1 MSVCSTVT
9 DLGVVRDVLTAV
21 DCNTRSFA
29 QLGYES
35 LAAANSPF
43 QAALT
48 VTLTIYVV
56 VIGYRLLFGEGV
68 RLSDGPVIA
77 LKIGAVLALVTS
89 WSLFQTLVFDLA
101 DRAPMQIASVIA
113 APMRGHGL
121 AADPVAGLQAS
132 YDQLS
137 QTAAAFAHPPKAV
150 DEHAQANYATAA
162 QALNMAAN
170 GLFMASAGLISVL
183 LIAIG
188 LLTATGPL
196 FIAMFLFFET
206 RGLFVGWVRALA
218 ASAFG
223 LLSAWSLTILM
234 LHAAEPWLDSLADGG
249 ANGLADPHT
258 GVTTAIIVL
267 VFCAAQFGL
276 MLAGIMIAR
285 GFRLPVPR
293 AAACEPDRYGKHRAC
308 SHAAG
313 YDFPP
318 GAPGR
323 AVWRIRR
330 RLRFMANASHA
341 TATSMIHARREGS
354 SPGAADRNAHRR
366 LPIAAPP
373 SGGKDGAH
381 EKASER
387 QSCLPRCCSRQHPRK
402 ARWCRVPARAIRAS
416 LSWITIPTQVV
427 ELNAT
432 MGYQTFIEFSADEQS
447 RMSRWA
453 MPPAGRSR
461 PTAPPIFCSSSRWAR
476 CPRPT

>member
-48 VTLTIYVV
+48 VALTIYVA
-56 VIGYRLLFGEGV
+56 VIGYRLLFGEGA

-77 LKIGAVLALVTS
+77 LKIGAVLALVTN
-89 WSLFQTLVFDLA
+89 WSLFQTLVFDVA
-101 DRAPMQIASVIA
+101 DRAPMQIASVIS

-137 QTAAAFAHPPKAV
+137 QTAAAFAHPPKSV

-170 GLFMASAGLISVL
+170 GLFIAGAGLISVL

-223 LLSAWSLTILM
+223 LLSAWSLTILT
-234 LHAAEPWLDSLADGG
+234 LHAVEPWLDSLADGG

-267 VFCAAQFGL
+267 VFCAAQLGL
-276 MLAGIMIAR
+276 MLAGITIAR
-285 GFRLPVPR
+285 GFRLPSRASRSASRTATANTAPAAVPLDMISR
-293 AAACEPDRYGKHRAC
+293 PARLAEQLAHQETTSFYGERT
-308 SHAAG
+308 
-313 YDFPP
+313 
-318 GAPGR
+318 
-323 AVWRIRR
+323 
-330 RLRFMANASHA
+330 HA
-341 TATSMIHARREGS
+341 TATSMIYARREGS
-354 SPGAADRNAHRR
+354 NPAASIDTRIGDSYRR
-366 LPIAAPP
+366 P
-373 SGGKDGAH
+373 
-381 EKASER
+381 
-387 QSCLPRCCSRQHPRK
+387 
-402 ARWCRVPARAIRAS
+402 AIRR
-416 LSWITIPTQVV
+416 
-427 ELNAT
+427 E
-432 MGYQTFIEFSADEQS
+432 
-447 RMSRWA
+447 
-453 MPPAGRSR
+453 GRR
-461 PTAPPIFCSSSRWAR
+461 T
-476 CPRPT
+476 

>member
-21 DCNTRSFA
+21 DCNTRNFA
-29 QLGYES
+29 RLGYES
-35 LAAANSPF
+35 LTAANSPF

-48 VTLTIYVV
+48 VALTVYVA
-56 VIGYRLLFGEGV
+56 VIGYRLLFGEGA

-101 DRAPMQIASVIA
+101 DRAPMEIASVIS

-137 QTAAAFAHPPKAV
+137 QTAAAFAHPPKSV
-150 DEHAQANYATAA
+150 DEHAQVNYASAA

-170 GLFMASAGLISVL
+170 GLFIASAGLIAIL
-183 LIAIG
+183 LVAIG

-234 LHAAEPWLDSLADGG
+234 LHAVEPWLDSLADGG
-249 ANGLADPHT
+249 TNGLADPHT

-267 VFCAAQFGL
+267 VFCAAQLGL

-285 GFRLPVPR
+285 GFRLPSR
-293 AAACEPDRYGKHRAC
+293 ASRATSRTDAAYTAPAAMPLDMISRPARLAEQLAHQETTSLYGERT
-308 SHAAG
+308 
-313 YDFPP
+313 
-318 GAPGR
+318 
-323 AVWRIRR
+323 
-330 RLRFMANASHA
+330 HA
-341 TATSMIHARREGS
+341 TATSVTYARREGS
-354 SPGAADRNAHRR
+354 GP
-366 LPIAAPP
+366 AAPV
-373 SGGKDGAH
+373 
-381 EKASER
+381 E
-387 QSCLPRCCSRQHPRK
+387 SRIGDSYR
-402 ARWCRVPARAIRAS
+402 RPAVRREGRRA
-416 LSWITIPTQVV
+416 
-427 ELNAT
+427 
-432 MGYQTFIEFSADEQS
+432 
-447 RMSRWA
+447 
-453 MPPAGRSR
+453 
-461 PTAPPIFCSSSRWAR
+461 
-476 CPRPT
+476 